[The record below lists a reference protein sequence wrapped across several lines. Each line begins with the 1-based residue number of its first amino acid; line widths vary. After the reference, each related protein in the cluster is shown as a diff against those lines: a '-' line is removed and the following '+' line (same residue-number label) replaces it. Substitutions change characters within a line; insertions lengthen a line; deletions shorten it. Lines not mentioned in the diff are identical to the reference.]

1 MRCKYC
7 RSFTHEENCPKELAD
22 RILPVYSTVKKLEM
36 METRAKTKQIPLYS
50 MPDAQA
56 LLKEVLRLL
65 DDTEKL
71 GTATTLK
78 TKADVKPTSVKK

>member
-22 RILPVYSTVKKLEM
+22 RILPIYSTVKKLEM
-36 METRAKTKQIPLYS
+36 MESRAKVKQIPLYS

-56 LLKEVLRLL
+56 LLKEALRVL
-65 DDTEKL
+65 DDMGKM
-71 GTATTLK
+71 GTATTLVPK
-78 TKADVKPTSVKK
+78 ATTKAVTTKR